1 MRTLT
6 EFNRGRVGLMGI
18 TVLVLVVAVGQ
29 SFTSVP
35 MMFASPSY
43 YGQFTDTGQL
53 NKNDKVRISGV
64 NVGTVQ
70 ALDIDGDHVLI
81 KFSIG
86 ANTIGTE
93 SRLAIKT
100 DTILGKKVL
109 EIEPRGTQTLR
120 PGGVLPLG
128 QSTTPYQLYDANF
141 DITKAAAGWDI
152 DTVKRSLNVLSQTI
166 DQTYPHLSAAL
177 DGLAKFSDTIG
188 KRDEQIK
195 HLLAQ
200 ANQVASVL
208 GDRSEQIN
216 RLLVN
221 AKTLLVAFNER
232 GRAIDALLQNISAF
246 SAQVQGFIN
255 DNPNLNPVLEQ
266 LHALS
271 DVLVARKDDLA
282 QTLTYVSQFAA
293 SLGESVASGPYFK
306 IVLSNL
312 LPYWILQPFV
322 DAAFKKRGIDP
333 ENFWRSAGLPEFR
346 WPDPNGTRFPNGAP
360 PPAPPVLE
368 GTPDHPGTGRP
379 TGNSV
384 FVHAAARRAAAAVE
398 PAAVRGRG
406 RRRVRRQFPGTDRRA
421 DVAAEPERPA
431 TDTGNP
437 DRRAAGRA
445 ASGRPGHT
453 GAAAAQRAAG
463 GAHGEPATARP
474 HPATVDVRAGLPPG
488 PPAPPGPGQQLPAP
502 FITPGGT
509 GGSGITGGSQN

>member
-18 TVLVLVVAVGQ
+18 TVLVLGVAVGQ

-35 MMFASPSY
+35 MLFASPVY

-64 NVGTVQ
+64 NVGNVQ
-70 ALDIDGDHVLI
+70 ALDIDGDHVVI

-86 ANTIGTE
+86 TNSIGTE

-109 EIEPRGTQTLR
+109 EIEPRGAKKLP

-128 QSTTPYQLYDANF
+128 QSTTPYQLYDAVF
-141 DITKAAAGWDI
+141 DVTKAATGWDI
-152 DTVKRSLNVLSQTI
+152 ESVKKSLNVLTQTI
-166 DQTYPHLSAAL
+166 DQTYPHLSPAL
-177 DGLAKFSDTIG
+177 DGLAKFSDSIG
-188 KRDEQIK
+188 KRDDQIK

-200 ANQVASVL
+200 AHQVASVL

-221 AKTLLVAFNER
+221 AKTLLAAFNER
-232 GRAIDALLQNISAF
+232 GRAIDALLGNISAI
-246 SAQVQGFIN
+246 SAQVRGFIN

-266 LHALS
+266 LRTLS

-306 IVLSNL
+306 IVLANL
-312 LPYWILQPFV
+312 LPYWALQPWV

-333 ENFWRSAGLPEFR
+333 ENFWRSAGLPAFR

-368 GTPDHPGTGRP
+368 GTPDHPGP
-379 TGNSV
+379 
-384 FVHAAARRAAAAVE
+384 AV
-398 PAAVRGRG
+398 P
-406 RRRVRRQFPGTDRRA
+406 PGTACSYTPAPDAPPRPWNPLPCA
-421 DVAAEPERPA
+421 GIDVAPFGGSFPA
-431 TDTGNP
+431 PIDVQTSPPNP
-437 DRRAAGRA
+437 NGLPPTPGIPIA
-445 ASGRPGHT
+445 GRPGEPPPDVPGT
-453 GAAAAQRAAG
+453 PVPLPAQAPPGARTENLQPAG
-463 GAHGEPATARP
+463 PAPPPSTFAP
-474 HPATVDVRAGLPPG
+474 GLPPG

-502 FITPGGT
+502 FINPGGA
-509 GGSGITGGSQN
+509 GGSGITGGNQN

>member
-6 EFNRGRVGLMGI
+6 EFNRTRVGLMGI
-18 TVLVLVVAVGQ
+18 TVLALVVAVGQ

-35 MMFASPSY
+35 MLFASPSY

-53 NKNDKVRISGV
+53 NKNDKVRITGV

-70 ALDIDGDHVLI
+70 ALTIDGDHVLI
-81 KFSIG
+81 KFTIG
-86 ANTIGTE
+86 GNTISTE

-128 QSTTPYQLYDANF
+128 QSTTPYQIYDAAF
-141 DITKAAAGWDI
+141 DVTKAATGWDI
-152 DTVKRSLNVLSQTI
+152 DTVKQSLNVLSQTI
-166 DQTYPHLSAAL
+166 NETYPHLSPVL
-177 DGLAKFSDTIG
+177 DGLAKLSDTIG
-188 KRDEQIK
+188 KRDEEVK

-200 ANQVASVL
+200 ANMVASVL

-221 AKTLLVAFNER
+221 AKTLLAAFNER
-232 GRAIDALLQNISAF
+232 SQAISALLENISAF

-266 LHALS
+266 LHTLS
-271 DVLVARKDDLA
+271 DLLVARKDDLA
-282 QTLTYVSQFAA
+282 QTLRYVGQFAA

-312 LPYWILQPFV
+312 APYWILQPWV

-333 ENFWRSAGLPEFR
+333 EDFWRSAGLPAFR

-368 GTPDHPGTGRP
+368 GTPDHPGP
-379 TGNSV
+379 
-384 FVHAAARRAAAAVE
+384 AV
-398 PAAVRGRG
+398 P
-406 RRRVRRQFPGTDRRA
+406 PGTACSYTPPPDALPRPWNPLPCA
-421 DVAAEPERPA
+421 GVDVGAFGGSFPA
-431 TDTGNP
+431 PIDVQTSPPNP
-437 DRRAAGRA
+437 NGLAPTPGIPIA
-445 ASGRPGHT
+445 GRPGEPPPDVPGT
-453 GAAAAQRAAG
+453 PVPLPPNAPPGARTENLQPAG
-463 GAHGEPATARP
+463 QTPPPSTFAP
-474 HPATVDVRAGLPPG
+474 GLPPG
-488 PPAPPGPGQQLPAP
+488 PPAPPGPGPRLPGP

>member
-6 EFNRGRVGLMGI
+6 EFNRRRGGLMGI
-18 TVLVLVVAVGQ
+18 TVLALVVAVGQ
-29 SFTSVP
+29 SFTSIP
-35 MMFASPSY
+35 MMFASPAY
-43 YGQFTDTGQL
+43 YGQFADTGQL

-86 ANTIGTE
+86 SNTIGTE

-109 EIEPRGTQTLR
+109 EIEPRGTRTLR

-128 QSTTPYQLYDANF
+128 QSTTPYQLYDAVF
-141 DITKAAAGWDI
+141 DVNKAAAGWDI
-152 DTVKRSLNVLSQTI
+152 DSVRQSLNVLSQTI
-166 DQTYPHLSAAL
+166 DQTYPHLRPAL
-177 DGLAKFSDTIG
+177 DGLAGFSDTIG

-200 ANQVASVL
+200 ARQIAAVL
-208 GDRSEQIN
+208 GDRSEQLN

-221 AKTLLVAFNER
+221 AKTLLAAFNER
-232 GRAIDALLQNISAF
+232 GRAIGALLANISAL
-246 SAQVQGFIN
+246 SAQTQGFIK

-266 LHALS
+266 LRTLS
-271 DVLVARKDDLA
+271 DVLVARREDLA

-333 ENFWRSAGLPEFR
+333 EDFWRSAGLPAFR
-346 WPDPNGTRFPNGAP
+346 WPDPNGTRFANGAP

-368 GTPDHPGTGRP
+368 GTPEHPGPGVP
-379 TGNSV
+379 
-384 FVHAAARRAAAAVE
+384 
-398 PAAVRGRG
+398 
-406 RRRVRRQFPGTDRRA
+406 PGTA
-421 DVAAEPERPA
+421 CSYTPASGALPRPWNPLPCMGI
-431 TDTGNP
+431 DTGPFGGSFPAPFDVQTSPPNP
-437 DRRAAGRA
+437 GGLPPTPGIPIA
-445 ASGRPGHT
+445 GRPG
-453 GAAAAQRAAG
+453 
-463 GAHGEPATARP
+463 EPP
-474 HPATVDVRAGLPPG
+474 PDVPGTPVPLPTQ
-488 PPAPPGPGQQLPAP
+488 APPGARTQN
-502 FITPGGT
+502 PGGEP
-509 GGSGITGGSQN
+509 N